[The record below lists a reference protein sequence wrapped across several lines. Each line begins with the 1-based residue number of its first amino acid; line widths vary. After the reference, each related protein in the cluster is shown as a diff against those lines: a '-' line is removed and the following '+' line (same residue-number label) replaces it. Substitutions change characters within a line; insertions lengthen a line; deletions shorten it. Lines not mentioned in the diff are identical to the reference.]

1 MYTRERIK
9 LMSGEFLFSL
19 LGLIIICTGVGF
31 SQGCGPYQLIEGNYE
46 SKFHNCGVDISWY
59 DEWTSRFGKVLPEP
73 LTPQEKWDHPYMKRN
88 YASAMHDDA
97 LSTDVSN
104 LPGPGPEGT
113 RVQYFHS
120 LQKGEGFSGMCPSF
134 AFIDDTT
141 VVTPS
146 FGRASTTLLLLH
158 VGEEIRILDTLPI
171 PGRGSSALELAGKSA
186 RMAIFRNTSGGAYF
200 YLSDRNN
207 IYLPGSNNNILRINV
222 RDRKF
227 NRDGMQS
234 INIREQI
241 LAGSLVDPE
250 LANKDQLN
258 VLTAIMPD
266 SKGNVWFT
274 SQFGIIGLIHRTDKF
289 ENTGCPKVY
298 ASFIGFYGAKTKI
311 QKIFGKDITRSV
323 DENFYQEGGS
333 LTPEMRQWFMNEISQ
348 DPDTREEIQNSFSI
362 SRDGVYIVSNFA
374 LYKFRFNEQT
384 KTIEM
389 DPQWEESLKN
399 GDLIYNNDFTIKP
412 GHLNN
417 GSGTTPTLMDERF
430 VAIGDNDSGQINICI
445 YDQVTGKLVF
455 RHKVFRD
462 GASACENSIVT
473 YGNSFVMANT
483 YGYVDPFKTNKTA
496 GGIQRFDYDETSGKF
511 SLNKDW
517 PAAGHFD
524 PKTATPKLSAGSGL
538 IYVYNRT
545 DEEFNGHND
554 WQLTAVDFRTGY
566 RVFSIRPW
574 FEKKQFR
581 DNIGFV
587 SKMGSLGTK
596 NYDRKV
602 FNNIWATYAFGPGN
616 SIYIG
621 AYRGFI
627 RFSSDP

>member
-1 MYTRERIK
+1 MHQKKFQT
-9 LMSGEFLFSL
+9 GFLVVCLIACL
-19 LGLIIICTGVGF
+19 LICTMGLEKI
-31 SQGCGPYQLIEGNYE
+31 SAQGCGPYIPSVDRYQ
-46 SKFHNCGVDISWY
+46 SKFHDCQVEISWY
-59 DEWTSRFGKVLPEP
+59 EEWTSRFDKTLPEP
-73 LTPQEKWDHPYMKRN
+73 LPLVEKWEHPYMKRK

-97 LSTDVSN
+97 ASSDVSN
-104 LPGPGPEGT
+104 MPGPSINET

-134 AFIDDTT
+134 AFVDDTT

-146 FGRASTTLLLLH
+146 FGRANTTLLLLH
-158 VGEEIRILDTLPI
+158 VGEKIEILDTLPI
-171 PGRGSSALELAGKSA
+171 PGRGSSALELAKKSA

-207 IYLPGSNNNILRINV
+207 IYLPGSNNNILRINIEG
-222 RDRKF
+222 RKF
-227 NRDGMQS
+227 NRDRLRS
-234 INIREQI
+234 INIQEQI

-250 LANKDQLN
+250 LANKGQLN

-266 SKGNVWFT
+266 SDGNVWFT

-289 ENTGCPKVY
+289 ENTDCPKVY
-298 ASFIGFYGAKTKI
+298 ASFIGFYGAKTKVK
-311 QKIFGKDITRSV
+311 KIFGKDLDQFMDSEV
-323 DENFYQEGGS
+323 YQEGKS
-333 LTPEMRQWFMNEISQ
+333 LSPQMRQQFIDEISQ

-362 SRDGVYIVSNFA
+362 SPDGVFIVSNFA
-374 LYKFRFNEQT
+374 LYKFRFNEDT
-384 KTIEM
+384 KTIEL
-389 DPQWEESLKN
+389 DPKWAESLKK
-399 GDLIYNNDFTIKP
+399 GDLIYDNDFTMKP

-430 VAIGDNDSGQINICI
+430 VAIGDNDTGQINICI
-445 YDQVTGKLVF
+445 YEQETGRLVSK
-455 RHKVFRD
+455 HKAFED
-462 GASACENSIVT
+462 GASACENSIVA
-473 YGNSFVMANT
+473 YGNSYVMANT
-483 YGYVDPFKTNKTA
+483 YGYVDPFKTNETA
-496 GGIQRFDYDETSGKF
+496 GGIQRFDYDPATGKF
-511 SLNKDW
+511 VLNKKW

-524 PKTATPKLSAGSGL
+524 PKTATPKLSAGNGL
-538 IYVYNRT
+538 IYVYNRS
-545 DEEFNGHND
+545 DEDYNGHHD
-554 WQLTAVDFRTGY
+554 WQLTAIDFRTGY

-587 SKMGSLGTK
+587 SKMGSLGVK